1 MKARIKKILLTR
13 WNSICKFSIGL
24 FVAVLVASSASAQ
37 TNTIHIDQV
46 SSSASGSDLT
56 LTVVQIGSGN
66 VIQGSNTASTAIGSG
81 FFAILTGNTQS
92 VVVEQV
98 GTDNKALL
106 DLIGDSLTTTLVV
119 QGDDNDVTLE
129 CIGNTCG
136 SATMDLS
143 IVGGLNE
150 IDYRFGNSASISST
164 ALTYTIVGSSNTSD
178 DTQNFASGVTN
189 AAEATTASRTVIT
202 EGSPAQLQR
211 DVSGDLTLATST
223 AALTDG
229 TTSFT
234 TSDFASTN
242 DIDGTNQNVDIIVFG
257 DSNSFLTEVSG
268 SNHTLDLTIDGSNSE
283 VSIRMGSN
291 NSTIDLRLEGDD
303 ASVAVISDDNFA
315 R

>member
-1 MKARIKKILLTR
+1 
-13 WNSICKFSIGL
+13 
-24 FVAVLVASSASAQ
+24 
-37 TNTIHIDQV
+37 
-46 SSSASGSDLT
+46 
-56 LTVVQIGSGN
+56 
-66 VIQGSNTASTAIGSG
+66 
-81 FFAILTGNTQS
+81 

-119 QGDDNDVTLE
+119 QGDNNDVTLE

>member
-1 MKARIKKILLTR
+1 MIPQIKTILVTP
-13 WNSICKFSIGL
+13 WGYMCKFFIGL
-24 FVAVLVASSASAQ
+24 LVVILATSSASAQ

-46 SSSASGSDLT
+46 SSSATGSDLT

-66 VIQGSNTASTAIGSG
+66 VIQGSNNASTAVGSG

-119 QGDDNDVTLE
+119 QGDTNDVTLE

-150 IDYRFGNSASISST
+150 IDYRFGNSASVSSL
-164 ALTYTIVGSSNTSD
+164 ALGYTIVGSSNIAD
-178 DTQNFASGVTN
+178 DKANFAVGVSN
-189 AAEATTASRTVIT
+189 AAEATTASRSVVSA
-202 EGSPAQLQR
+202 GSPAQLER
-211 DVSGDLTLATST
+211 DLSGDLTLATST

-229 TTSFT
+229 TTSFA

-242 DIDGTNQNVDIIVFG
+242 DIDGTNQNVDVIVFG
-257 DSNSFLTEVSG
+257 DTNSFLTEVSG

-303 ASVAVISDDNFA
+303 ASVAIISDDNFA